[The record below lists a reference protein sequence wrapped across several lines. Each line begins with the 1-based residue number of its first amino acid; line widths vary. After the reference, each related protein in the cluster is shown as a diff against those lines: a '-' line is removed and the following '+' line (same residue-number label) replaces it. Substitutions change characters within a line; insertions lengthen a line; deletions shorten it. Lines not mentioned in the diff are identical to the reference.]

1 MKQTVLKIKRN
12 LIGGS
17 KMGFFLSILIL
28 GTTFSCEQFEL
39 PEEGSI
45 ADLTPPS
52 ADFSVAV
59 SDSDYLAYS
68 FTNISKSATDY
79 AWDFGDGKT
88 STNLNGS
95 NIYAGEGTYTVT
107 LTASDKLG
115 VMSTT
120 SKTIEVVKPPVPAFL
135 LPNISEAGFEDGS
148 DIADCGTAADGRDC
162 WRISGG
168 KIFGITSSPV
178 RTGAQAAKFD
188 AGDPRVAYQALTV
201 SRNVDY
207 VVTIWY
213 TMKTAPV
220 GGSVRL
226 AILGKAISSASEAE
240 AAIIASTTGTDQVNA
255 NAYVEMRLEF
265 NSGNSDTIAIWID
278 SNNLAEARVDDV
290 SIAFKE

>member
-1 MKQTVLKIKRN
+1 MTLNYKNILKKG
-12 LIGGS
+12 LGL
-17 KMGFFLSILIL
+17 LSSIILLASIS
-28 GTTFSCEQFEL
+28 SCEQFEL
-39 PEEGSI
+39 PESGSI
-45 ADLTPPS
+45 PDLTPPN
-52 ADFSVAV
+52 ADFSVSV
-59 SDSDYLAYS
+59 SDSDYLAYT

-79 AWDFGDGKT
+79 VWNFGDGNS
-88 STNLNGS
+88 STNLNGA
-95 NIYAGEGTYTVT
+95 NTYADEGTYTVS
-107 LTASDKLG
+107 LTATDKLG
-115 VMSTT
+115 VVSTA

-178 RTGAQAAKFD
+178 RTGTQAAKFD

-213 TMKTAPV
+213 TMKTSPA
-220 GGSVRL
+220 GGAVRL
-226 AILGKAISSASEAE
+226 AILGNSISNASEAE
-240 AAIIASTTGTDQVNA
+240 AAIIASTTGTNQVDA
-255 NAYVEMRLEF
+255 NAYVELRLEF

-290 SIAFKE
+290 SIAFND